1 MASLSDVLS
10 TIQNGV
16 VALNNLTIQMK
27 GSLLNIFG
35 QLSTDATNIATN
47 TANIATNTADISST
61 IGEISALNGLQI
73 NGSMEVS
80 QELGGTATSTNGAY
94 IMDGWIY
101 AKNGTM
107 VCSAAQTASS
117 TQFPGF
123 SNYLNIS
130 VGTAQVSL
138 GAGDFTVIVQ
148 RIEGYRV
155 ARLNFGTANAQP
167 ITIGFWTAHHRIGL
181 YSGAIRNNA
190 FTRSYA
196 FSYTQAVADTPQF
209 NTVTIPGDTTGT
221 WLTTNGTGLSICFAM
236 ACGSTYLAAAG
247 AWSASGLIGATGQI
261 NGVAATSDVFR
272 ITGVIV
278 LQGDKAPTAA
288 QSPHIMRPFDAE
300 LAICQ
305 RYYEKSYDYT
315 SAISS
320 ATLNGA
326 PYWIGVAAATGNAI
340 NLYASFTTSKRAVP
354 TMTWYSPIDGT
365 SGKIYD
371 PINGVNLNSNNYAIG
386 EHGSTVYAIIG
397 TDTSQLT
404 GHWVAD
410 ARL

>member
-167 ITIGFWTAHHRIGL
+167 ITIGF
-181 YSGAIRNNA
+181 
-190 FTRSYA
+190 
-196 FSYTQAVADTPQF
+196 
-209 NTVTIPGDTTGT
+209 
-221 WLTTNGTGLSICFAM
+221 
-236 ACGSTYLAAAG
+236 
-247 AWSASGLIGATGQI
+247 
-261 NGVAATSDVFR
+261 
-272 ITGVIV
+272 
-278 LQGDKAPTAA
+278 
-288 QSPHIMRPFDAE
+288 
-300 LAICQ
+300 
-305 RYYEKSYDYT
+305 
-315 SAISS
+315 
-320 ATLNGA
+320 
-326 PYWIGVAAATGNAI
+326 
-340 NLYASFTTSKRAVP
+340 
-354 TMTWYSPIDGT
+354 
-365 SGKIYD
+365 
-371 PINGVNLNSNNYAIG
+371 
-386 EHGSTVYAIIG
+386 
-397 TDTSQLT
+397 
-404 GHWVAD
+404 
-410 ARL
+410 